1 MTATTQVRPG
11 PPTPSGER
19 TPGRRRDV
27 QGLRAIAVLLVV
39 LFHAEL
45 PVPGGFVGVDVFFVI
60 SGFVITAML
69 MREWARHGRIRFG
82 HFYFRRFLRLTPA
95 LALVVA
101 IVALASVFLQN
112 PFGAQQT
119 TARTGMGAMLLS
131 ANYVIGHAAGD
142 YFADNATTNPLLHT
156 WSLSVEEQFYLVFP
170 ALLAVAWLL
179 VRRGRP
185 KAPLVIVTAIA
196 VASFALGVA
205 WSFGSTWAEGLTTY
219 FGGPESF
226 AFYSSLTRGWEFAA
240 GALLAL
246 GLSRI
251 PVPTPAVARLIGAVG
266 AVVLAVSA
274 FAIHDSQPFPGVV
287 ALLPV
292 AGTVLLILAGSHH
305 TTGVSSALSTRP
317 MVWLG
322 DISYSWYLWHW
333 PLIVFAALLF
343 PNRPVLLIA
352 AAAAVAAAGAGVVP
366 VGRAAAAGLPT
377 E

>member
-11 PPTPSGER
+11 PPTPPASSA
-19 TPGRRRDV
+19 PGRRRDI

-39 LFHAEL
+39 VFHAEL

-69 MREWARHGRIRFG
+69 MREWARYGRVRFG

-95 LALVVA
+95 LALIVA
-101 IVALASVFLQN
+101 VVALASILLQN

-170 ALLAVAWLL
+170 ALLVLAWLL
-179 VRRGRP
+179 LRRGRRHG
-185 KAPLVIVTAIA
+185 AGHHRHARSPLG
-196 VASFALGVA
+196 SFVLGVA
-205 WSFGSTWAEGLTTY
+205 WSFGSTWAPGLTAY

-226 AFYSSLTRGWEFAA
+226 AFYSSLTRAWEFAA

-246 GLSRI
+246 TLARI
-251 PVPTPAVARLIGAVG
+251 PVPTVLCCPADRRGRRGPARSSPPSPSTTPRRSRASSRCCPSPEPSSSSSP
-266 AVVLAVSA
+266 ARTT
-274 FAIHDSQPFPGVV
+274 PPG
-287 ALLPV
+287 
-292 AGTVLLILAGSHH
+292 
-305 TTGVSSALSTRP
+305 
-317 MVWLG
+317 
-322 DISYSWYLWHW
+322 
-333 PLIVFAALLF
+333 
-343 PNRPVLLIA
+343 
-352 AAAAVAAAGAGVVP
+352 
-366 VGRAAAAGLPT
+366 
-377 E
+377 